1 MVSLSSAFV
10 FPSAAVQA
18 GDPSPSLSAWM
29 RSALSLDGAGSMSS
43 AASPEG
49 AGILRLSPTLSQL
62 TQWLRQAQQRLI
74 RHRAALEPG
83 VPEVLYVA
91 TSLDAETLGTGFA
104 LMGDW
109 EMARCYWQRA
119 CQYGLQPLRM
129 AQERPDDDPVLIQGT
144 TACDVLRL
152 VVCALAAGD
161 RDLQEEILQQ
171 YPTCPLRLTRQ
182 VLVLDGMA
190 DSILQ
195 AMAACLAGYADI
207 ARQVLQLGMGQLPE
221 DPALSGWYQGLVNM
235 AWALL
240 GILNQDQDTF
250 NAGLMGQLA
259 VHYQWALCS
268 GREMEETYICL
279 SAVAMVNL
287 GLQCGLEQQVFDL
300 LIPQGLICQTG

>member
-1 MVSLSSAFV
+1 M
-10 FPSAAVQA
+10 
-18 GDPSPSLSAWM
+18 
-29 RSALSLDGAGSMSS
+29 LSLDGTGSTSS
-43 AASPEG
+43 ATSPEG

-62 TQWLRQAQQRLI
+62 TQWLRQAQQRLT

-83 VPEVLYVA
+83 APELLYVA

-129 AQERPDDDPVLIQGT
+129 AQAASADDALIQGA
-144 TACDVLRL
+144 TACDALRL
-152 VVCALAAGD
+152 GVCALAAGD
-161 RDLQEEILQQ
+161 RALLQEILQQ
-171 YPTCPLRLTRQ
+171 YPTCAPHLTHQ
-182 VLVLDGMA
+182 VPVLDGMA
-190 DSILQ
+190 DSLLQ
-195 AMAACLAGYADI
+195 AMGACLAGYADM

-221 DPALSGWYQGLVNM
+221 DPALSGCYQGLVNM

-240 GILNQDQDTF
+240 GVLNQDQDTF

-268 GREMEETYICL
+268 GREEEEAYICL
-279 SAVAMVNL
+279 SALAMVNL
-287 GLQCGLEQQVFDL
+287 GLQCGLEQQVFDV
-300 LIPQGLICQTG
+300 LIPQGLISPTG

>member
-104 LMGDW
+104 LMG
-109 EMARCYWQRA
+109 
-119 CQYGLQPLRM
+119 L
-129 AQERPDDDPVLIQGT
+129 
-144 TACDVLRL
+144 
-152 VVCALAAGD
+152 
-161 RDLQEEILQQ
+161 
-171 YPTCPLRLTRQ
+171 
-182 VLVLDGMA
+182 
-190 DSILQ
+190 
-195 AMAACLAGYADI
+195 
-207 ARQVLQLGMGQLPE
+207 
-221 DPALSGWYQGLVNM
+221 
-235 AWALL
+235 
-240 GILNQDQDTF
+240 
-250 NAGLMGQLA
+250 
-259 VHYQWALCS
+259 
-268 GREMEETYICL
+268 
-279 SAVAMVNL
+279 
-287 GLQCGLEQQVFDL
+287 
-300 LIPQGLICQTG
+300 